1 MYIITESNQKN
12 SNESIREWN
21 SIKILA
27 LKTLF
32 WSLQVRDMME
42 RGDVQDVSSLGQE
55 EVLIQQAEHSL
66 QFKERQLQSL
76 HEKHLPAVSEER
88 QRAIELLERVR
99 GGAGSPALD
108 RSPEDLDKE
117 LDETLY
123 QVKLWGRAVEFHA
136 FLYQDIIK
144 HYLVFGRS

>member
-1 MYIITESNQKN
+1 MDIIAESNQKN
-12 SNESIREWN
+12 RNGINMRMK
-21 SIKILA
+21 IKLNQDSGDS
-27 LKTLF
+27 LF
-32 WSLQVRDMME
+32 SSLQVRDMME
-42 RGDVQDVSSLGQE
+42 HGVQDVSSLGQE

-99 GGAGSPALD
+99 GGTGSPALD
-108 RSPEDLDKE
+108 GSPEDMDKE

-123 QVKLWGRAVEFHA
+123 QVKLWSVRWSLPV
-136 FLYQDIIK
+136 
-144 HYLVFGRS
+144 